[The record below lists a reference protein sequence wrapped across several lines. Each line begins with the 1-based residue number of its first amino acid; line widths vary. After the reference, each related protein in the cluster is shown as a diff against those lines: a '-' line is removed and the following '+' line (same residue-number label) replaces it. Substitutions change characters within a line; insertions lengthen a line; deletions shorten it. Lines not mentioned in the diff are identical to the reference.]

1 VRRAPGFTLIELLVA
16 LAVFAVLAVIAY
28 GGLNNLLS
36 VRERVLASLER
47 TAELQKAYTR
57 LRNDFQQLRARPS
70 RDPYGEPQ
78 PALML
83 SGDVLEL
90 TRSGWRNPLSQP
102 RSALERVAYRLDADG
117 RLLRTS
123 WRAIDRAQDAA
134 VSEAVV
140 LSGVEELHWRF
151 LDGAEW
157 RDAWP
162 ALANT
167 GALPL
172 DTVPRAV
179 EVVLR
184 LKDADVGEV
193 RLLFSATHGAPK

>member
-1 VRRAPGFTLIELLVA
+1 VNRGRGFTLLELLVA

-28 GGLNNLLS
+28 GGLNNLLA
-36 VRERVLASLER
+36 VRERVVASLER
-47 TAELQKAYTR
+47 TAELQKAYAR

-78 PALML
+78 PALQL
-83 SGDVLEL
+83 RGDMLEL

-102 RSALERVAYRLDADG
+102 RSALERVGYRLDADG

-123 WRAIDRAQDAA
+123 WRAVDRAQDAA

-140 LSGVEELHWRF
+140 LAGVEDLQWRF
-151 LDGAEW
+151 LDGTEW

-162 ALANT
+162 APGTT
-167 GALPL
+167 GTVPL
-172 DTVPRAV
+172 EPVPRAV

-184 LKDADVGEV
+184 LKDADLGEV
-193 RLLFSATHGAPK
+193 RLLFSSANAAPK

>member
-1 VRRAPGFTLIELLVA
+1 VNRGRGFTLLELLVA

-28 GGLNNLLS
+28 GGLNNLLA
-36 VRERVLASLER
+36 VRERVVASLER
-47 TAELQKAYTR
+47 TAELQKAYAR

-78 PALML
+78 PALQL
-83 SGDVLEL
+83 RGDVLEL

-102 RSALERVAYRLDADG
+102 RSALERVGYRLDADG

-123 WRAIDRAQDAA
+123 WRAVDRAQDAA

-140 LSGVEELHWRF
+140 LAGVEDLQWRF
-151 LDGAEW
+151 LDGTEW

-162 ALANT
+162 APGTT
-167 GALPL
+167 GTVPL
-172 DTVPRAV
+172 EPVPRAV

-184 LKDADVGEV
+184 LKDADLGEV
-193 RLLFSATHGAPK
+193 RLLFSSANAAPK